1 MVGELPPLFQEFL
14 GSSSLLKTKVQST
27 FNGSCRKSDQD
38 IRKTPTFDVLLSRLS
53 SEHPRVVDTNP
64 LPYQSGHSPFG
75 TESSMIM
82 NPYTKSTTGLNGLLD
97 TLMSTMTSER
107 RTAERHPKLSPQV
120 CEVLRLAYESMAR
133 IRESS

>member
-1 MVGELPPLFQEFL
+1 
-14 GSSSLLKTKVQST
+14 
-27 FNGSCRKSDQD
+27 
-38 IRKTPTFDVLLSRLS
+38 
-53 SEHPRVVDTNP
+53 
-64 LPYQSGHSPFG
+64 
-75 TESSMIM
+75 
-82 NPYTKSTTGLNGLLD
+82 LNGLLD